1 MKKSCKVDFSLN
13 LPINAVSFGQVSVGV
28 LREMYKRKLTPPVFP
43 LGGAADLSTQVEDE
57 GFFNWLNER
66 INTAYEKHNRD
77 NPCIKLWHFN
87 GGMDSFSKRH
97 LLITFYE
104 LDEPT
109 ERELSVARNVD
120 KLIFTNKF
128 SQEVFKDKGVDSEV
142 VPLFFDGDNFKIKN
156 KKYFNADRIVFN
168 LCGYLE
174 KRKNHKST
182 IQAWAKK
189 FGNNKKYH
197 LQCAGYNHFLTLE
210 QNQQLN
216 QACLDG
222 EEFFNINFLGFME
235 KNSLYNDYLNSG
247 HIVLAMSGAEGWGL
261 PEFHSVGL
269 GKHAVVLNCT
279 GYKEW
284 ANEKN
289 SVLIEPSG

>member
-128 SQEVFKDKGVDSEV
+128 F
-142 VPLFFDGDNFKIKN
+142 
-156 KKYFNADRIVFN
+156 
-168 LCGYLE
+168 
-174 KRKNHKST
+174 
-182 IQAWAKK
+182 
-189 FGNNKKYH
+189 
-197 LQCAGYNHFLTLE
+197 
-210 QNQQLN
+210 
-216 QACLDG
+216 
-222 EEFFNINFLGFME
+222 
-235 KNSLYNDYLNSG
+235 
-247 HIVLAMSGAEGWGL
+247 
-261 PEFHSVGL
+261 
-269 GKHAVVLNCT
+269 
-279 GYKEW
+279 
-284 ANEKN
+284 
-289 SVLIEPSG
+289 